1 MTDEYCTRETELTSH
16 HGYLTGE
23 MTTAERL
30 LSQIQEVTSLSP
42 VVSKEQCVMG
52 REGHTTDW
60 ERLISRSL
68 VRVVIQMG
76 LLMTVQESSSL
87 DTPIKRLDIKHLP
100 TVIVSSNGELISVFR
115 SCM

>member
-60 ERLISRSL
+60 ERLIRDRKSTRLNSSHVRTSR
-68 VRVVIQMG
+68 MP
-76 LLMTVQESSSL
+76 SSA
-87 DTPIKRLDIKHLP
+87 
-100 TVIVSSNGELISVFR
+100 
-115 SCM
+115 